1 MVGTGTTI
9 ALSVSAKTSEV
20 FKSDEMNRY
29 ETTDLF
35 FASFLIAS
43 GYSTLE
49 DIWDSGTGRKTF
61 IFEPAPSQEVILG
74 FYSGSETVSAI
85 RLFEAFQSLKSAT
98 YVVQKSNKYLK
109 ERR

>member
-1 MVGTGTTI
+1 M
-9 ALSVSAKTSEV
+9 K
-20 FKSDEMNRY
+20 KY
-29 ETTDLF
+29 ETTDIF

-43 GYSTLE
+43 GYSTLK
-49 DIWDSGTGRKTF
+49 DILDNGAGRKTF

-74 FYSGSETVSAI
+74 FYNGSETVSAI

-109 ERR
+109 EGR